1 MSTFAAH
8 LTRPASA
15 RGPAV
20 AAASMLA
27 LVALIHA
34 IDGPPGLDE
43 SYTIGALEL
52 ALTLAVVPLGIALLI
67 SPVRDVWIAS
77 GVLCAVALGFYV
89 ASRTVG
95 LAGMSDDIGDWF
107 SLLGMLNVLSELA
120 VIGIAGWVLLS
131 ER

>member
-1 MSTFAAH
+1 
-8 LTRPASA
+8 
-15 RGPAV
+15 
-20 AAASMLA
+20 MLA

-67 SPVRDVWIAS
+67 CPVRDVWIAS
-77 GVLCAVALGFYV
+77 AVLCAVALGFYV

-107 SLLGMLNVLSELA
+107 SLLGVLNVLAELA
-120 VIGIAGWVLLS
+120 VIGIAGRVLLS